1 MVPVLDQMSQH
12 YFGRWNNDC
21 STESSPQGIYH
32 LQKKKSAF
40 VSFRINFL
48 LYIVDITRCHSP
60 LTRQKRICDPLI
72 GKFTYSQFCLWV
84 FILGYELWNTLTCC
98 QSSGVGI
105 DVNEI
110 CWSDHLQCLNS
121 FMFTSFLIPLIP
133 CWVSHPRANQGVLQ
147 GAIISPLMF
156 IDTA

>member
-1 MVPVLDQMSQH
+1 MKQRLFNWVQPAGHLSPAKKKVRICFISYQLSFVHSRHYPLSLATNSTKTYLRSTHRKIHLFPVL
-12 YFGRWNNDC
+12 
-21 STESSPQGIYH
+21 
-32 LQKKKSAF
+32 F
-40 VSFRINFL
+40 VRI
-48 LYIVDITRCHSP
+48 
-60 LTRQKRICDPLI
+60 
-72 GKFTYSQFCLWV
+72 
-84 FILGYELWNTLTCC
+84 ILSYELWNTLTCC